1 MTRILITTVA
11 LALVAA
17 VALADTRERPRV
29 AVVLGA
35 AAQRPALV
43 ASLER
48 AGVDLRVP
56 RTVCDQLGVT
66 HLLAAKRYGTVV
78 TVGVDR
84 RVAIDPVARRYP
96 GTRFVEAQP
105 DVRAIARAL
114 G

>member
-1 MTRILITTVA
+1 MTRFLVATLA

-17 VALADTRERPRV
+17 VALADTRDQPRV

-35 AAQRPALV
+35 AAQRPDLV

-56 RTVCDQLGVT
+56 RTAGEQLGVT

-78 TVGVDR
+78 AVGLDR
-84 RVAIDPVARRYP
+84 RVAIDPVARRYE